1 MKLSEL
7 NQNSDGDFV
16 DALGAIF
23 EHSPWV
29 AEAVVSSR
37 PFASVE
43 QLHQLMSN
51 SVDAASNEL
60 QLALIKAHPDLAG
73 KAALSG
79 DLTDESTSEQAGA
92 GLDRLSAEEYETF
105 HSLNDAYQS
114 KFGFPFIIAVKGHDR
129 HSILDAFRK
138 RLENDS
144 EAEKQTALKQIYRIA
159 KFRLEG
165 LITT

>member
-1 MKLSEL
+1 MKLSQL

-16 DALGAIF
+16 VALGAIF

-37 PFASVE
+37 PFTSVE
-43 QLHQLMSN
+43 QLHQVMSN
-51 SVDAASNEL
+51 AVDAASVEF

-79 DLTDESTSEQAGA
+79 ELTDESTSEQAGA
-92 GLDRLSAEEYETF
+92 GLDRLSAEEYQTF

-138 RLENDS
+138 RLENDG

-159 KFRLEG
+159 KFRLED
-165 LITT
+165 LVEK